1 MKMENKNQ
9 TQSQLVFLTLLLLYS
24 VLISTDTEVLSEPK
38 EY

>member
-1 MKMENKNQ
+1 MKIENKNQ

-24 VLISTDTEVLSEPK
+24 VLLSTDTEVLSESK